1 MDTHEPILTRTAP
14 SRRQLLRAGAAAA
27 AAALAL
33 PRLAAAQADTLRI
46 GVVSPT
52 SGPLG
57 IFGEGDGHVLDLVRK
72 TVASGVEAGG
82 KRLKLEFIHKDT
94 QSNPVRAAQV
104 AKDLLNSDRVDLV
117 LSTSTPETVNP
128 VADACEAAG
137 IPALSTTSPWEAF
150 YFGRGAKP
158 GQPSPFKWSYHF
170 SFGVGNFARLYAD
183 QWSQVPT
190 NKKVGMLLPADAD
203 GNAIRGLLI
212 PALQQ
217 AGFTVVDA
225 GPYQNGVADFSAQI
239 ALFRREG
246 IEIFNTFPF
255 PPDFAVFWRQAA
267 QRGLA
272 QQVKIVQMAKAG
284 LFAAELEALGSLGH
298 GLHAGAYWHRSFPF
312 RSPATGLSCEQLAA
326 SYEQASGKGWI
337 QQLGAT
343 ASLFDAALA
352 AVRACPNP
360 KDRAALAQSL
370 STLKT
375 ETAVGLVDFTAGP
388 VPNCTPTGLVGVQ
401 WVQAR
406 PGSKAKFDIEIV
418 SNADHPRV
426 ATTARMTA
434 YSMGRA

>member
-1 MDTHEPILTRTAP
+1 MNNTHTNFG
-14 SRRQLLRAGAAAA
+14 RREVLRAGLATAAG
-27 AAALAL
+27 AALPVL
-33 PRLAAAQADTLRI
+33 SHAQGDTLRI

-57 IFGEGDGHVLDLVRK
+57 IFGAGDGHVLALVRK
-72 TVASGVEAGG
+72 QLAGGIEAGG
-82 KRLKLEFIHKDT
+82 KPYKVEFIHKDT
-94 QSNPVRAAQV
+94 QSNPVRAAQM
-104 AKDLLNSDRVDLV
+104 AKELINSDRVDLV

-137 IPALSTTSPWEAF
+137 IPALSTTSPWESF

-158 GQPSPFKWSYHF
+158 GEPSPFKWTYHF
-170 SFGVGNFARLYAD
+170 SFGVGNFAKLYAD
-183 QWSQVPT
+183 QWSRVPT

-203 GNAIRGLLI
+203 GNAIRNLLI
-212 PALQQ
+212 PALEK
-217 AGFTVVDA
+217 AGFQVVDA

-239 ALFRREG
+239 QIFKREG

-255 PPDFAVFWRQAA
+255 PPDFPVFWRQAA

-272 QQVKIVQMAKAG
+272 KQLKIVQLAKAG
-284 LFAAELEALGSLGH
+284 LFSAEFEALGTLGN
-298 GLHAGAYWHRSFPF
+298 GLHAGAYWDRSFPF
-312 RSPATGLSCEQLAA
+312 QSAATGLSCAQLAD
-326 SYEQASGKGWI
+326 SYEKATGQGWN

-360 KDRAALAQSL
+360 KDRAALARSL
-370 STLKT
+370 STLKA

-401 WVQAR
+401 WLRA
-406 PGSKAKFDIEIV
+406 PAGSKNKFEARVV

-426 ATTARMTA
+426 PVTSQMTA
-434 YSMGRA
+434 YAMGKG